1 MTLFEYEMMNLNE
14 NSLLPLHTLHIFIIC
29 VAKDM
34 KGKYMKE
41 QLLTQTSRMAHKLSN
56 VDGIT
61 FISFTNND
69 FIRAEK
75 FGMKVI

>member
-1 MTLFEYEMMNLNE
+1 MMDVDE
-14 NSLLPLHTLHIFIIC
+14 NKYVPLHPLHIFIVC
-29 VAKDM
+29 VAKEM

-41 QLLTQTSRMAHKLSN
+41 QLFTQTSHMAHKLSN

-69 FIRAEK
+69 YIRAERV
-75 FGMKVI
+75 GMKVI

>member
-1 MTLFEYEMMNLNE
+1 MMDVGK
-14 NSLLPLHTLHIFIIC
+14 NSLLLLHPLHIFIVC

-41 QLLTQTSRMAHKLSN
+41 QLFTQTSRMAYKLSN

-69 FIRAEK
+69 YIRAEK
-75 FGMKVI
+75 VGMKVI

>member
-1 MTLFEYEMMNLNE
+1 MMDVGE
-14 NSLLPLHTLHIFIIC
+14 NSCLPLHPLHIFIIC

-75 FGMKVI
+75 VGMKVI